1 MLGKQTCSFLENILA
16 LITFGSL
23 LFISLLIDIKGVV
36 KSVGFAWSGGL
47 DSLKLAGLYPNI
59 DLI

>member
-1 MLGKQTCSFLENILA
+1 MLGKQTCSFLENILV

-36 KSVGFAWSGGL
+36 KSVGFAWSGGVVRFRFL
-47 DSLKLAGLYPNI
+47 EIGRFIS
-59 DLI
+59 

>member
-1 MLGKQTCSFLENILA
+1 MLGKQTCSFLENILV

-36 KSVGFAWSGGL
+36 KSVGFAWSGGGKGEL
-47 DSLKLAGLYPNI
+47 LLHWYTFCLG
-59 DLI
+59 